1 MPQHPV
7 LLEAGVTGKGV
18 TPKSRECGP
27 GMDPNLGFKFL
38 RQPPQSDESS
48 LATGAAELPSF
59 TRRGKKTCRNHPQV
73 GKDLKRSSFP
83 TFDGKRC
90 LDEVT

>member
-27 GMDPNLGFKFL
+27 GMDPNLRFK
-38 RQPPQSDESS
+38 SDESS

-59 TRRGKKTCRNHPQV
+59 TRRGKKIRRNHSQV

-83 TFDGKRC
+83 IFDGKRH